1 VTSEDASWTDGDHLL
16 RVSFRQYDGEL
27 SGRCWCGRTWSSAN
41 PRDMWEWLEDHEHA
55 ASDGG
60 PAGAGGPDAS

>member
-1 VTSEDASWTDGDHLL
+1 MTATDGDHLL

-27 SGRCWCGRTWSSAN
+27 AGRCWCGRTWSSAD

-55 ASDGG
+55 GSSADPTG
-60 PAGAGGPDAS
+60 PGAQDVS

>member
-1 VTSEDASWTDGDHLL
+1 VTSTEEDRLL

-55 ASDGG
+55 GASSDTTG
-60 PAGAGGPDAS
+60 PGADHGS

>member
-1 VTSEDASWTDGDHLL
+1 VTPTADDRLL

-27 SGRCWCGRTWSSAN
+27 SGRCWCGRTWSSSN

-55 ASDGG
+55 GSTADPTG
-60 PAGAGGPDAS
+60 PGAQHDS

>member
-1 VTSEDASWTDGDHLL
+1 VTSADGDQLL

-27 SGRCWCGRTWSSAN
+27 AGRCWCGRTWASSN

-55 ASDGG
+55 GSDGG
-60 PAGAGGPDAS
+60 PAGAGGSDAS